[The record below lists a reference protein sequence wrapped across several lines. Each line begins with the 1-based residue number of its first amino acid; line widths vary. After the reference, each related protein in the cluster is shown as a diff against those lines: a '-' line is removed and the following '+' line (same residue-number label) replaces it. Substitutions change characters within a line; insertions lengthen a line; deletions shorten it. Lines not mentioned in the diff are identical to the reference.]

1 MPRGSD
7 ARIHAGTPGYKIGLV
22 KKSWKHYEAL
32 SSQDERTDYIDE
44 LSWMVDE
51 MMEKNDKDVYKKN
64 KYVEKSASES
74 DGEQSDKE
82 EMLEELKELQEGNG
96 QSSDK
101 AVCGKL
107 GDLSIYTKM
116 QATTSTPEKSCDEVA
131 VKRKR
136 ELQPLASFR
145 PFIFGKPNGEQRL
158 DFGGQPQKSPEM
170 MLSPFIFGVPNDE
183 QPMQWKT
190 VQRASKQSE
199 KAQVTFAEPN

>member
-7 ARIHAGTPGYKIGLV
+7 ARLHAGTPGYQIGLV
-22 KKSWKHYEAL
+22 KKSWKHYKAL
-32 SSQDERTDYIDE
+32 SSQEERTDYIDE

-51 MMEKNDKDVYKKN
+51 MMEKNDKDVDKKN

-82 EMLEELKELQEGNG
+82 EMLEELEELQERNG

-101 AVCGKL
+101 AVCGNL
-107 GDLSIYTKM
+107 GDLSIYTKIE
-116 QATTSTPEKSCDEVA
+116 APPPTPEKSCDEVA

-145 PFIFGKPNGEQRL
+145 PFIFG
-158 DFGGQPQKSPEM
+158 
-170 MLSPFIFGVPNDE
+170 VPNNE

-190 VQRASKQSE
+190 VERAGKQSK
-199 KAQVTFAEPN
+199 KAQVTFAEPQ